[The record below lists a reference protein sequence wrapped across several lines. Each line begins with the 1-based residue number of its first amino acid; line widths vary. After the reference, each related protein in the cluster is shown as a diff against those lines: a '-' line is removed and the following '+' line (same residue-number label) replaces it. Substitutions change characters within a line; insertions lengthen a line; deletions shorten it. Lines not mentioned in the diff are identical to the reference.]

1 MADWYQDAA
10 GVYEELIR
18 PRPPA
23 RTIEDLQEQLEV
35 VKKRSESL
43 ADNIAS
49 LKAMDRS
56 LRQQYNVQPALQDDV
71 IQQFARS
78 K

>member
-1 MADWYQDAA
+1 MADWYQDAS
-10 GVYEELIR
+10 GVYADLIR

-23 RTIEDLQEQLEV
+23 HTIEDLQEQLEV

-49 LKAMDRS
+49 LKAMDRHFTS
-56 LRQQYNVQPALQDDV
+56 A
-71 IQQFARS
+71 IQRTPCHTRRRDSAIC
-78 K
+78 KK